1 MKYAT
6 HLLISLC
13 FSFILVSCDSNSGG
27 DDNND
32 NNGIPLP
39 GLLGTMRADVD
50 GQSWNAITATASRF
64 LNLSIP
70 TILLA
75 GVDLT
80 GSGISIGFADVDGVG
95 TFQFSSS
102 NVTTMMW
109 TPGSTGGSYTATSGS
124 VTITS
129 YSEDNLQ
136 GTFAFEGRR
145 FSDGATV
152 SVTNGTFNAPNLTA
166 GQ

>member
-1 MKYAT
+1 MWIPMIYPCRSAGGVRSDVSTLNLQRQMKYAT

-64 LNLSIP
+64 LNLPIP

-80 GSGISIGFADVDGVG
+80 GSGISIGFADVDGTVVG
-95 TFQFSSS
+95 ELPS
-102 NVTTMMW
+102 NNHLVALKIFHAVSF
-109 TPGSTGGSYTATSGS
+109 PCLASRSVNNCRLSTS
-124 VTITS
+124 VLK
-129 YSEDNLQ
+129 SE
-136 GTFAFEGRR
+136 
-145 FSDGATV
+145 
-152 SVTNGTFNAPNLTA
+152 
-166 GQ
+166 